1 MAQKMMQYPAVIDLH
16 RDMKALVTRAKRAK
30 MLQPEPAFTKIAM
43 LNMLPAKAM
52 MTRCAFLYF
61 DNLEIIYRILHE
73 PSFWRDYEKFWQNT
87 ELGDPTFVVILLL
100 VLSIVSTLAAQE
112 PLRFV
117 GKSPSARE
125 SAIRMVEAC
134 GSWLARQTHKHLTL
148 ELLQIHCLMVI
159 AKQINGIK
167 MKRAWISAG
176 SLIRFGMSAGLHRN
190 ASILGGRVSAFAQ
203 EMRKR
208 LWATMVELELQ
219 ASFDRGMPA
228 SSVDISTH
236 CGPPANIRDSDLEVL
251 AQQIPRSKDKKI
263 WTTTSCLRL
272 SYNSIDLRA
281 SLNNLINEPNGNL
294 DYGDVLAYDEKIRV
308 ALGSLPDW
316 HSVEGGIP
324 EHVYSSAGRSERQKW
339 TISATL
345 LDLQLRQFLI
355 PLHSPFAQDA
365 HNNPRHQ
372 QSVIACYETTHNI
385 LASHN
390 VLMASGINAL
400 NLLRDDV
407 LGPALSTCR
416 TVYVSAS
423 LKGKYF
429 QTALYSLAETSKT
442 VSPFKV

>member
-1 MAQKMMQYPAVIDLH
+1 MAQRMMQYPAVIDLH
-16 RDMKALVTRAKRAK
+16 RDMKALITRAKRAK

-43 LNMLPAKAM
+43 LNMLPAKTM
-52 MTRCAFLYF
+52 MSRYALLYF
-61 DNLEIIYRILHE
+61 DNLEIIYRVLHE
-73 PSFWRDYEKFWQNT
+73 PSFWRDYEEFWKNT
-87 ELGDPTFVVILLL
+87 ELGDPSFVVILLL
-100 VLSIVSTLAAQE
+100 VASIASTLAAQE
-112 PLRFV
+112 PLRFI

-125 SAIRMVEAC
+125 GAIRMVEAC
-134 GSWLARQTHKHLTL
+134 GSWLSRQTHKHLTL
-148 ELLQIHCLMVI
+148 ELIQIQCLMVI

-167 MKRAWISAG
+167 LKRAWISAG

-190 ASILGGRVSAFAQ
+190 ASILGGRVSLFAQ

-219 ASFDRGMPA
+219 ASFDRGMPV
-228 SSVDISTH
+228 SSLDISTH
-236 CGPPANIRDSDLEVL
+236 CGPPTNVRDSDLEVL
-251 AQQIPRSKDKKI
+251 TQQIPRSKDIKI

-272 SYNSIDLRA
+272 SYESIDLRA
-281 SLNNLINEPNGNL
+281 SLNNLINESNGIL
-294 DYGDVLAYDEKIRV
+294 DYGAVLAYDEKIRV

-316 HSVEGGIP
+316 QSVEGGVP
-324 EHVYSSAGRSERQKW
+324 EHVYSPAGRSERQKW

-365 HNNPRHQ
+365 RNNPRHQ
-372 QSVIACYETTHNI
+372 HSVIVCYETTHKL

-390 VLMASGINAL
+390 MLMASGTNVL

-423 LKGKYF
+423 LKGKCF
-429 QTALYSLAETSKT
+429 HTALCSSAKTSKT